1 MRFGPSRAC
10 WRGSGAAVGDELE
23 VGRLRL
29 RVAQTL
35 EFRPDE
41 GWRFMEIAP
50 TVLLNYDDV
59 LASGLLAPGSIA
71 EYAGLYA
78 GARAERSKRFAP
90 TSCRSCGRRTTSR
103 ISATGGPKS
112 ARPWPTPSGFSCSP
126 RS

>member
-1 MRFGPSRAC
+1 MARL
-10 WRGSGAAVGDELE
+10 GAAVGDELE

-29 RVAQTL
+29 RVARTL

-41 GWRFMEIAP
+41 GWRLMEIAP

-71 EYAGLYA
+71 
-78 GARAERSKRFAP
+78 RVRRPVRRRRRRSWKRFARDLVP
-90 TSCRSCGRRTTSR
+90 LLRPQDEVEDFRDGRPEVARGRR
-103 ISATGGPKS
+103 A
-112 ARPWPTPSGFSCSP
+112 TPSGFSCSP